1 LNEKITELDFNQ
13 IEIGMKKE
21 FSIKITESM
30 VEKFS
35 DLTGDFNPLH
45 TDKNF
50 AKTTKFEKRICHGML
65 LASFFSRLVGMELPG
80 KNALFFSQSLNFKSP
95 CYIGDE
101 ITVQGEIIEKRA
113 SVKMIKIKNSIHNQE
128 NQCLVEGLAKVI
140 LRK

>member
-1 LNEKITELDFNQ
+1 
-13 IEIGMKKE
+13 
-21 FSIKITESM
+21 
-30 VEKFS
+30 
-35 DLTGDFNPLH
+35 
-45 TDKNF
+45 
-50 AKTTKFEKRICHGML
+50 
-65 LASFFSRLVGMELPG
+65 MELPG